1 MWVSPKGEG
10 CRSLW
15 GQHFGVTFPLCFVSP
30 QQSAAHALCVWGG
43 CFPCCHSSLQVL
55 TARRPLSRWSIHLF
69 FLNDVSEELC

>member
-30 QQSAAHALCVWGG
+30 QQSAVHALCVWGDASRAATH
-43 CFPCCHSSLQVL
+43 PCRC
-55 TARRPLSRWSIHLF
+55 
-69 FLNDVSEELC
+69 